1 VGVKVWKIT
10 LRYLSL
16 SSEPTDGIFR
26 YFNRILLLLPYR
38 SMIPEI
44 GKYISY
50 QFGGVV
56 VGLLEVRAAVYV
68 MLTLVL
74 IPLCRRAFKK
84 HQVS

>member
-1 VGVKVWKIT
+1 
-10 LRYLSL
+10 
-16 SSEPTDGIFR
+16 
-26 YFNRILLLLPYR
+26 
-38 SMIPEI
+38 MIPEI

>member
-1 VGVKVWKIT
+1 MG
-10 LRYLSL
+10 
-16 SSEPTDGIFR
+16 SSGI
-26 YFNRILLLLPYR
+26 FNRIILLLPYC